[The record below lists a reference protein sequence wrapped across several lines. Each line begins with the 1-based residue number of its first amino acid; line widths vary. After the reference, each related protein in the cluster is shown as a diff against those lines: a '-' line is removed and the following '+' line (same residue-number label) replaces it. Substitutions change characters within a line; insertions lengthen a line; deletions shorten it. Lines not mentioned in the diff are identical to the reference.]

1 MMQEN
6 VFFFLQTK
14 NKVKYL
20 YDNISVKEGLA
31 LMKKHKYTA
40 MPIINK
46 EGYYIGTISEGDFL
60 WYLLDHPD
68 LHMSDLEQMEI
79 NTLIRNDFTPAVQI
93 GIPTEELFKQ
103 SLKQNF
109 VPVVDDRNIFIGIVT
124 RQSIISYLMDKEKNY
139 NFLEELNKE
148 SNTLKA

>member
-93 GIPTEELFKQ
+93 GIPT
-103 SLKQNF
+103 
-109 VPVVDDRNIFIGIVT
+109 
-124 RQSIISYLMDKEKNY
+124 
-139 NFLEELNKE
+139 
-148 SNTLKA
+148 